1 MMSSFAGPMGGIG
14 NPMRQSKR
22 LYVGNVQL
30 TCNEQNLA
38 DFFNNK
44 MIEQKFTVGPAGDP
58 VVAVQLNHEKSYA
71 FIEVSLI
78 CARRDRITHRY
89 ITSVPNAGG
98 SHGCDGL

>member
-1 MMSSFAGPMGGIG
+1 MFGNPGFPGDGTMMSSFAGPMAGVG

-38 DFFNNK
+38 DFFNSK
-44 MIEQKFTVGPAGDP
+44 MAEQRFSAGPAGDP

-71 FIEVSLI
+71 FIEVSLCHSNPAKEKLI
-78 CARRDRITHRY
+78 ST
-89 ITSVPNAGG
+89 
-98 SHGCDGL
+98 